1 MKTASISDLKKE
13 LSERGNKDLL
23 HLCLRMAKYK
33 KENKELLTYLLF
45 ESEDEQR
52 YREQVKAVMDEAF
65 ADMPKAPLYQASKA
79 LRKIL
84 RQVNKYI
91 RFSGDK
97 QTEAELLLYFLNHF
111 RKTGLKIQHSVALYK
126 LFDTQMRKITK
137 AIEGLHEDLQYDYQE
152 ELRKLS

>member
-13 LSERGNKDLL
+13 LSERGNKDLVN
-23 HLCLRMAKYK
+23 LCLRMAKYK

-45 ESEDEQR
+45 ESEDENQ
-52 YREQVKAVMDEAF
+52 YREQVKSLMESQFVE
-65 ADMPKAPLYQASKA
+65 MPKAPLYQAGKA

-97 QTEAELLLYFLNHF
+97 QTEAELLLHFLYHL
-111 RKTGLKIQHSVALYK
+111 KHSGLKIQTSVTLYK
-126 LFDTQMRKITK
+126 LYDTQVRKITK
-137 AIEGLHEDLQYDYQE
+137 AIEGLHEDLQYDFVE
-152 ELRKLS
+152 ELKKVS